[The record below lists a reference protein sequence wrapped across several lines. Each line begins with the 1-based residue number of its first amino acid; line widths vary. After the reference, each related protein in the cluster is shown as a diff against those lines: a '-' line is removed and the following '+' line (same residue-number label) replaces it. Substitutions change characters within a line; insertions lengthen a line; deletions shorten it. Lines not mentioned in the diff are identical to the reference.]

1 MDESSRSVQNAS
13 AHSLRTHTSQSQFSG
28 ARHVTRVN
36 MVCRMVG
43 KTSGMVQKSS
53 TPRKPHSRTRWCR
66 SALPYP
72 RCRAPRPA
80 SKTYQARNV
89 PSGRW
94 KKGPGKFRKQA
105 QSCCLVLVHIRV
117 DQRRFAFRVNE
128 DATTLPSVSTRN
140 VPSGRWMKV
149 QKASTHSQPD

>member
-1 MDESSRSVQNAS
+1 MQAPTPC
-13 AHSLRTHTSQSQFSG
+13 AHTSPSQFSG
-28 ARHVTRVN
+28 ARHVTRVL

-43 KTSGMVQKSS
+43 KSSGKVQKVS
-53 TPRKPHSRTRWCR
+53 TPHPDSRTHWCR
-66 SALPYP
+66 SALPNP
-72 RCRAPRPA
+72 RCIAPRPA

-117 DQRRFAFRVNE
+117 DQRRFAFRVNG

-140 VPSGRWMKV
+140 VPAGHWIMGHYAMNSI
-149 QKASTHSQPD
+149 